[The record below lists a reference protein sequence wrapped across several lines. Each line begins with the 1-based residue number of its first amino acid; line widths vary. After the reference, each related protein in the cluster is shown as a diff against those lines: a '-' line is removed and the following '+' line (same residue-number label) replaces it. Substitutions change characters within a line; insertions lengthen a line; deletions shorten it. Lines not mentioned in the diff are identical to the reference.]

1 MKRAIVGLAA
11 LFVMGMLA
19 QPATADSVVEDFTG
33 WAPGP
38 PLTVQDGWKF
48 EGAGKYD
55 IGMFSN
61 IQGNAVR
68 ISNGIMSGSF
78 GDWLFSPALDD
89 ASDRDRRTR
98 SSWRSSTS
106 SRGAERAAAGS
117 ADSRS
122 RRSRLMGLA

>member
-1 MKRAIVGLAA
+1 MKRAIIGLAA
-11 LFVMGMLA
+11 LFMIGMLA
-19 QPATADSVVEDFTG
+19 QPATAASVDLEDFTG

-38 PLTVQDGWKF
+38 PLVVQEGWKF

-55 IGMFSN
+55 VGMFSN

-78 GDWLFSPALDD
+78 GDWLFSQALGTPATETGP
-89 ASDRDRRTR
+89 TR

-106 SRGAERAAAGS
+106 SR
-117 ADSRS
+117 
-122 RRSRLMGLA
+122 